1 VAEST
6 EKQRSQRFPSRT
18 TPARTKLDSTPSQ
31 ASSGRLDLEAYSIP
45 VLKTGEYLITSP
57 QVTLHDRLAVQFKD
71 NVLRRI
77 VETKAKGLVLD
88 VSAIDIVDSFLV
100 RQIGEIATAA
110 GIMGA
115 KVVVVG
121 IRPDVAMTL
130 VEMGF
135 EFRDIYTARDLEG
148 GLEKLQAMRRK

>member
-1 VAEST
+1 V
-6 EKQRSQRFPSRT
+6 
-18 TPARTKLDSTPSQ
+18 DSNSI
-31 ASSGRLDLEAYSIP
+31 SIP
-45 VLKTGEYLITSP
+45 ILKTGEYLITSP
-57 QVTLHDRLAVQFKD
+57 QVTLHDRIAVQFKD

-100 RQIGEIATAA
+100 RQIGEIATSA

-121 IRPDVAMTL
+121 IRPDVAITL

-135 EFRDIYTARDLEG
+135 ELKGIYTAGDLESG
-148 GLEKLQAMRRK
+148 IEKLRGISKK

>member
-1 VAEST
+1 MES
-6 EKQRSQRFPSRT
+6 R
-18 TPARTKLDSTPSQ
+18 
-31 ASSGRLDLEAYSIP
+31 SIP
-45 VLKTGEYLITSP
+45 VLKAGEYLITSP
-57 QVTLHDRLAVQFKD
+57 QMTLHDRIAVQFKD
-71 NVLRRI
+71 DVLRRI

-100 RQIGEIATAA
+100 RQLGEIATAA

-135 EFRDIYTARDLEG
+135 ELRGIYTARDLEN
-148 GLEKLQAMRRK
+148 GLEKLNNIRKK